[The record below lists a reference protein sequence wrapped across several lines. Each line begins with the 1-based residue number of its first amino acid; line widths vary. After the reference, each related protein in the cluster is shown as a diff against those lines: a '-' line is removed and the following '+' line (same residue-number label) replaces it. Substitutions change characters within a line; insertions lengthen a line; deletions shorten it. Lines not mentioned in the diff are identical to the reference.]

1 MSKKKTLAV
10 QCASSTVTFFLS
22 GIMTVY
28 ALSGVVLIF
37 RDSDFETG
45 KTSC

>member
-1 MSKKKTLAV
+1 MRIFHRYLG
-10 QCASSTVTFFLS
+10 FFLS

-37 RDSDFETG
+37 RDSDFFKTG
-45 KTSC
+45 NKLLKD